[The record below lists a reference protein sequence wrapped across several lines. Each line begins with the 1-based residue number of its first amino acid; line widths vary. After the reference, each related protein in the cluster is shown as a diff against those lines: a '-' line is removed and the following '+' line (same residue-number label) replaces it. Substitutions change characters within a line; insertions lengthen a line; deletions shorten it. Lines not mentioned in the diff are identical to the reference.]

1 MQLMIKLKLN
11 YMFRIG
17 LFVVFIS
24 FFSNHFFSQEKS
36 SNQVSAEFK
45 IKIEAKGVVFL
56 EDNINLTY
64 DDFSAFFNFNFD
76 SYRNEKSNRV
86 IQILNGPKIT
96 LLSFNQMKARGLDFD
111 AEIYQTKIGEEI
123 NNQEKELITLVN
135 IGLGVKTVEAPY

>member
-1 MQLMIKLKLN
+1 MKKQKLK

-36 SNQVSAEFK
+36 INQISEEFK
-45 IKIEAKGVVFL
+45 IKIETKGVVFL

-64 DDFSAFFNFNFD
+64 DDYSAFFNFNFD

-86 IQILNGPKIT
+86 IQILNGPKIK
-96 LLSFNQMKARGLDFD
+96 LLSFDQMKTRGLHFND
-111 AEIYQTKIGEEI
+111 EIYQTKIGEEL
-123 NNQEKELITLVN
+123 NNQERKLITLVN
-135 IGLGVKTVEAPY
+135 IGLGIKTVEAPY

>member
-1 MQLMIKLKLN
+1 MIKLKLK

-36 SNQVSAEFK
+36 ANQVSEELK
-45 IKIEAKGVVFL
+45 IKIEAKCVVFL

-64 DDFSAFFNFNFD
+64 DDYSSFFNFNFD

-86 IQILNGPKIT
+86 IQILNGPKVK
-96 LLSFNQMKARGLDFD
+96 LLSFDQMKSRGLYFD
-111 AEIYQTKIGEEI
+111 SGIYQTKIGEEI
-123 NNQEKELITLVN
+123 NSQEKELITLVN
-135 IGLGVKTVEAPY
+135 IGLGIKTVEAPY